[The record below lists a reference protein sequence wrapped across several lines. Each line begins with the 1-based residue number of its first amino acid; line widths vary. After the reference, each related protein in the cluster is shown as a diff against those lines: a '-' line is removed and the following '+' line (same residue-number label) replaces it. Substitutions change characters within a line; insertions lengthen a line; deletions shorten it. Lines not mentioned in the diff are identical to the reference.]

1 MERLPR
7 LERIRLSSKY
17 LEIIFEINQSQ
28 SPTSSEP
35 TSFSKSLHAFRK
47 YSENGL
53 PREVKTPLLVHPGM
67 LSCLRKSPQ
76 RTRCAADVK
85 RERISESN
93 KDCKLHA
100 SLTQTS
106 LTIEVDGTEAR

>member
-1 MERLPR
+1 MEGLPR
-7 LERIRLSSKY
+7 LERNRLSFPKY

-53 PREVKTPLLVHPGM
+53 PREVKTPLLEQHPGM
-67 LSCLRKSPQ
+67 FSCVRKPPQ
-76 RTRCAADVK
+76 RTMCAAGVK
-85 RERISESN
+85 RERMSESN

-100 SLTQTS
+100 SLT
-106 LTIEVDGTEAR
+106 